1 MYMIRGKVL
10 NLLKTA
16 TSARHS
22 GCSRRVIITIETPGR
37 EHVFD
42 LGYTNEAT
50 KIIQIVDDYNRKMFF
65 YDIHMHLSDGTTEVY
80 EFCGSSLG
88 LQVIVKELK
97 VEHTATIERIIN
109 RGEQ

>member
-1 MYMIRGKVL
+1 MIRGKVL
-10 NLLKTA
+10 KLLKTA

-22 GCSRRVIITIETPGR
+22 GCSRRVIITIETPGC

-50 KIIQIVDDYNRKMFF
+50 KIIQMIDDYNRKMFF
-65 YDIHMHLSDGTTEVY
+65 YDIHMHLPDGTTEVY
-80 EFCGSSLG
+80 DFCGSSLG
-88 LQVIVKELK
+88 MQVIVKELK
-97 VEHTATIERIIN
+97 VEKNATIERIIN